1 MNIRRLCLA
10 VAIVT
15 GGLVLAAGPAHA
27 HDAFPPG
34 PTVAD
39 VPPGPYLAY
48 PPGPSIAYPP
58 GPSIADYP
66 PGPTVAD
73 YPPGPT
79 LV

>member
-48 PPGPSIAYPP
+48 PPGPSIA
-58 GPSIADYP
+58 DYP